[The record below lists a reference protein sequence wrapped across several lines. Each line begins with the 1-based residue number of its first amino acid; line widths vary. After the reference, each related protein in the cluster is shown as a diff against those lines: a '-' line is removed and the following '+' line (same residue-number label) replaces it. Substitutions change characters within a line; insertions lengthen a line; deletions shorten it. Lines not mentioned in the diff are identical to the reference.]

1 MTDLPL
7 DGVGVL
13 VTRPQHQADD
23 LVAAIEAA
31 GGRAYRFPVFDI
43 VPREPAEVK
52 RDIGS
57 MGPSDIVI
65 FVSANAVRF
74 GLGIIGHPQPRV
86 AAIGPATAAALKQA
100 GVTVDIRPQDG
111 FTSEHLLFEPALNE
125 ISGQAVTIVRGERG
139 RELLA
144 ETLRCRG
151 ADVRY
156 LSVYSTRP
164 HTFTAA
170 EIDEVVEALRSR
182 RIAAVIVMSVATFD
196 HLERA
201 LPPDCLDALAG
212 TLLVAPGGR
221 VIQTL
226 AERLPG
232 AICIES
238 PGPGANDL
246 TGALIAALRDDT

>member
-1 MTDLPL
+1 MTGLPL

-23 LVAAIEAA
+23 LVTAIEAA
-31 GGRAYRFPVFDI
+31 GGRACRFPVFDV
-43 VPREPAEVK
+43 VPRDPVEVK
-52 RDIGS
+52 RAIGS
-57 MGPSDIVI
+57 IGPSDIII

-86 AAIGPATAAALKQA
+86 AAIGPATAAALEQA
-100 GVTVDIRPQDG
+100 GVTVDIRPAAG
-111 FTSEHLLFEPALNE
+111 FTSEHLLSEPAFNE
-125 ISGQAVTIVRGERG
+125 LSGQAVTIVRGERG

-151 ADVRY
+151 AEVRY

-164 HTFTAA
+164 HSFTAA
-170 EIDEVVEALRSR
+170 ETAEVVDALRSR
-182 RIAAVIVMSVATFD
+182 RITAVVVMSVATFD
-196 HLERA
+196 HLEQA

-232 AICIES
+232 ATCIES
-238 PGPGANDL
+238 PGPGADDL
-246 TGALIAALRDDT
+246 TGALIAALRNHS

>member
-1 MTDLPL
+1 MSDLPL

-13 VTRPQHQADD
+13 VTRPQHQADE
-23 LVAAIEAA
+23 LVTAIEAA
-31 GGRAYRFPVFDI
+31 GGRAYRFPVFDV
-43 VPREPAEVK
+43 VPRDPAEVEEAAA
-52 RDIGS
+52 S
-57 MGPSDIVI
+57 TGPSDIVI

-74 GLGIIGHPQPRV
+74 GLAIIGHPQPRV
-86 AAIGPATAAALKQA
+86 AAIGPATAAALERA
-100 GVTVDIRPQDG
+100 GVTVDIRPAAG
-111 FTSEHLLFEPALNE
+111 FTSEHLLAEPALNE
-125 ISGQAVTIVRGERG
+125 ISGQAITIVRGERG

-164 HTFTAA
+164 HSFTAA
-170 EIDEVVEALRSR
+170 ETDEVVEALRDR
-182 RIAAVIVMSVATFD
+182 RIAAVIIMSVATFD

-212 TLLVAPGGR
+212 ALLVAPGGR

-232 AICIES
+232 ATCIES

-246 TGALIAALRDDT
+246 AGALMAALRDDT